1 MRSYL
6 IIYLTTVVTHLALS
20 PGDDGSHV

>member
-6 IIYLTTVVTHLALS
+6 IIYLTTVVTHVALS
-20 PGDDGSHV
+20 PGDDGSRV